1 MTSGPTSSGPRWT
14 TSWSGCG
21 GPSRWAVIGRVA
33 AGLTSDWSE
42 QTIIDLEKKK
52 LDLTHQ
58 ERGLD
63 NELEEEELRYRTMV
77 RYI

>member
-1 MTSGPTSSGPRWT
+1 MVNGHL
-14 TSWSGCG
+14 
-21 GPSRWAVIGRVA
+21 A
-33 AGLTSDWSE
+33 AGLTSDWSG

>member
-1 MTSGPTSSGPRWT
+1 MIGHVAAVLTSH
-14 TSWSGCG
+14 WSG
-21 GPSRWAVIGRVA
+21 
-33 AGLTSDWSE
+33 

-58 ERGLD
+58 ERSLD

-77 RYI
+77 RYLEEQN

>member
-1 MTSGPTSSGPRWT
+1 MIGQVAAVLTSH
-14 TSWSGCG
+14 WSG
-21 GPSRWAVIGRVA
+21 
-33 AGLTSDWSE
+33 

-58 ERGLD
+58 ERSLD
-63 NELEEEELRYRTMV
+63 NELEEEELRYKTMV

>member
-1 MTSGPTSSGPRWT
+1 MIGQLAAVLTSH
-14 TSWSGCG
+14 WSG
-21 GPSRWAVIGRVA
+21 
-33 AGLTSDWSE
+33 

-58 ERGLD
+58 ERSLD

-77 RYI
+77 RYIQRNLEIFYNYLTRKYRVSRG

>member
-1 MTSGPTSSGPRWT
+1 MLTSH
-14 TSWSGCG
+14 WSG
-21 GPSRWAVIGRVA
+21 
-33 AGLTSDWSE
+33 

-58 ERGLD
+58 ERSLD

-77 RYI
+77 RYIQRNLEIFYNYLTRKYRVSRG

>member
-1 MTSGPTSSGPRWT
+1 MIGQLAAVLTSH
-14 TSWSGCG
+14 WSG
-21 GPSRWAVIGRVA
+21 
-33 AGLTSDWSE
+33 

-58 ERGLD
+58 ERSLD

>member
-1 MTSGPTSSGPRWT
+1 MIGQLATVLTSH
-14 TSWSGCG
+14 WSG
-21 GPSRWAVIGRVA
+21 
-33 AGLTSDWSE
+33 

-58 ERGLD
+58 ERSLD

-77 RYI
+77 RYIQRNLEIFYNYLTRKYRVSRG

>member
-1 MTSGPTSSGPRWT
+1 MTKLRDDWT
-14 TSWSGCG
+14 GKEKADVEEIL
-21 GPSRWAVIGRVA
+21 RRLELAKK
-33 AGLTSDWSE
+33 
-42 QTIIDLEKKK
+42 TIIDLEKKK